1 VTRPGGGAGR
11 WARWRPHRLAVLTAA
26 AVLVLTAV
34 LTVATWQTNRHSNKV
49 LLQRQ
54 VAQAAAVLS
63 TQVAVVQTQL
73 ADAGQVA
80 DATNGSPTAFS
91 RFAAAN
97 AGSAGVSYSLWR
109 VADGGV
115 RQLAVQ
121 GPAPRLPAGG
131 AAAFLTRVPPTGKLT
146 VAGIVPGGDRL
157 GYALQPAGETAGLV
171 VYVESPLPPGRR
183 ITVPRGAAFS
193 GLDFAVYLGDRAD
206 PDRLVEATRPTP
218 VPGTTGVTRVPFG
231 DTVLTVVGASPTPLT
246 GGLSAVLPWLVI
258 GVGALVALGGAIL
271 VESITRRRA
280 VAERLA
286 ETTEQLY
293 HQQQGIAAELQ
304 HALLPALPRIDGLQ
318 AAARYRAGVDALEI
332 GGDWFDVIEA
342 TPGCVVFVVGDVSG
356 RGLPAATT
364 MAGLRFAV
372 RAFVSEGHP
381 IEGVL
386 TRLRGLLDVTADHQ
400 FATVL
405 LGELSVPTGR
415 LRLVCAGHFPPLLH
429 ADGQVRTLDCPIAPP
444 VGVDTGTPPEPVTVE
459 LTSGAT
465 LLAFSDGLVERRGE
479 VIDTGLARL
488 AAAVGRGTR
497 PLEETLDR
505 LLDDLTDPGVTDDTV
520 LLGLRWDG
528 ASVGTPR
535 IDQVLRAAR

>member
-1 VTRPGGGAGR
+1 MTPPGDGAGR
-11 WARWRPHRLAVLTAA
+11 WARWRPHGLAVLTAA

-34 LTVATWQTNRHSNKV
+34 LTVATWQTNRHSDKV

-80 DATNGSPTAFS
+80 DATNGSPTAFT

-97 AGSAGVSYSLWR
+97 TGSTGASYSLWR

-121 GPAPRLPAGG
+121 GPAPELPAGG
-131 AAAFLTRVPPTGKLT
+131 AAFLTRVPPTGKLT
-146 VAGIVPGGDRL
+146 VAGIVPGGSRL
-157 GYALQPAGETAGLV
+157 AYALQPAGETAGLV
-171 VYVESPLPPGRR
+171 VYVESPLRPDRR
-183 ITVPRGAAFS
+183 ITVPPGAAFS
-193 GLDFAVYLGDRAD
+193 GLDFAVYLGDRTD
-206 PDRLVEATRPTP
+206 PGQLVEATRPTP
-218 VPGTTGVTRVPFG
+218 IPGATAVTRVPFG

-246 GGLSAVLPWLVI
+246 GGLSPLLPWLVI
-258 GVGALVALGGAIL
+258 GVGVLIALGGAIL
-271 VESITRRRA
+271 VETITRRRA

-332 GGDWFDVIEA
+332 GGDWFDVIEV

-386 TRLRGLLDVTADHQ
+386 TRLRGLLDVSADHQ

-405 LGELSVPTGR
+405 LGELDVGSGR
-415 LRLVCAGHFPPLLH
+415 LRLVCAGHFPPLVVT
-429 ADGQVRTLDCPIAPP
+429 DGQVRTLDCPIAPP
-444 VGVDTGTPPEPVTVE
+444 VGVDTAAPPQPAIFD
-459 LTSGAT
+459 LPPGAV

-488 AAAVGRGTR
+488 AATAGTDSG
-497 PLEETLDR
+497 PLEGTLDR
-505 LLDDLTDPGVTDDTV
+505 LLDQLTDPGVTDDTV
-520 LLGLRWDG
+520 LLGLRRDG
-528 ASVGTPR
+528 VPVAPARSEEA
-535 IDQVLRAAR
+535 LRSSR